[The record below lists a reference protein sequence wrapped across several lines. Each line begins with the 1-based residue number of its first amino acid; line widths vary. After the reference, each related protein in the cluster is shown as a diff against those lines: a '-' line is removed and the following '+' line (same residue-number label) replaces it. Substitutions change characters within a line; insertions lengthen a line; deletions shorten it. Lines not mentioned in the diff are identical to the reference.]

1 MMHWPQLMQGES
13 ASERSNT
20 QPMEVEK
27 PRRVAPMAP
36 IFCILLQAAMQ
47 RRQLMHLELSRT
59 MEGLSSSTVCSFFE
73 PSKAYSSTPQFA
85 AERLKLAVLRADAG
99 RTFAVVVGKQQ
110 LQIQLARFAHARRYW
125 S

>member
-1 MMHWPQLMQGES
+1 MTTFSGSLSALQTALMLLFSCSAPTGQAMMHWPQLMQGES

-47 RRQLMHLELSRT
+47 RRR
-59 MEGLSSSTVCSFFE
+59 
-73 PSKAYSSTPQFA
+73 
-85 AERLKLAVLRADAG
+85 
-99 RTFAVVVGKQQ
+99 
-110 LQIQLARFAHARRYW
+110 
-125 S
+125 